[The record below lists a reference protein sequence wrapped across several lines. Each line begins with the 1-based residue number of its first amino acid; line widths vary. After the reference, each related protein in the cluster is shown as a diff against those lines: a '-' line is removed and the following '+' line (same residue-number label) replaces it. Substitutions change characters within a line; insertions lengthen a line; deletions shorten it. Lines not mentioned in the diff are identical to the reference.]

1 MKLLVA
7 SWLSV
12 AALCAQGPPTGPDSG
27 MANLAV
33 GPDGEVYLS
42 WIDPVGKDSH
52 ALRYAKWQGGSWSAA
67 ATITQGSRWFVNW
80 ADFPAL
86 AVGANGDLKAHW
98 LTRHPT
104 ATSYGYGIRI
114 AAKPKSSNTWT
125 EIHGISLD
133 EAKEYAGFLAFAPQ
147 AKGAIYL
154 APPREKGSEHR
165 KTVRF
170 VSFGAEGKAVEDVE
184 LDADA
189 CSCCQT
195 AVAQTKRGL
204 IAAYRD
210 HQPGEIRDIAIVR
223 ERNGKWSKPEAI
235 HADGWKINGCPTDG
249 PSISSTED
257 HVAIAWLTRANDS
270 AQVRLKMS
278 NTAGESFGEMIRLDE
293 GNPLGRPTLASL
305 GDQGVVA
312 VWLEKR
318 GAERVE
324 IRLRRLDWNGT
335 LQPSHKIADA
345 PLGRVV
351 GFPRVAVAGNQI
363 LVAWRDGGIRT
374 AVIPR

>member
-1 MKLLVA
+1 
-7 SWLSV
+7 
-12 AALCAQGPPTGPDSG
+12 
-27 MANLAV
+27 MANFAT

-52 ALRYAKWQGGSWSAA
+52 ALRYAKWLGGSWTEAE
-67 ATITQGSRWFVNW
+67 TITQGSRWFVNW

-98 LTRHPT
+98 LTRHPN

-114 AAKPKSSNTWT
+114 AARPKGRKAWA

-133 EAKEYAGFLAFAPQ
+133 EAKEYAGFLAFAPA

-154 APPREKGSEHR
+154 APPQEKGEGHR
-165 KTVRF
+165 KTVRY
-170 VSFGAEGKAVEDVE
+170 VSFGSEGKVVEDLE
-184 LDADA
+184 LDGDA

-195 AVAQTKRGL
+195 SVAQTRRGL

-210 HQPGEIRDIAIVR
+210 HLPGEIRDIAIVR
-223 ERNGKWSKPEAI
+223 ERNGKWSKPETL

-249 PSISSTED
+249 PSISSEKD
-257 HVAIAWLTRANDS
+257 HVAITWLTRANES
-270 AQVRLKMS
+270 AQVRLKLS
-278 NTAGESFGEMIRLDE
+278 GNGGDSFGEMLRIDE

-312 VWLEKR
+312 VWLEKQ

-324 IRLRRLDWNGT
+324 IRIRRLDWNGT
-335 LQPSHKIADA
+335 LHASQKVADA

-351 GFPRVAVAGNQI
+351 GFPRVAVSGRQI